1 MLRKLR
7 DKKGVALET
16 GIIFM
21 LIMIS
26 FCTVLFIVAYKERIR
41 DMISSENMNV
51 PYKVEK
57 IGENFYNA
65 CLEGT
70 EEDFNYED
78 EEYISVVSNKNDI
91 MILEVARKDNLDII
105 LEVHVNMTNL
115 KISKWC
121 FYNPLYSNVLIRK
134 VDSDQLDME
143 GEE

>member
-1 MLRKLR
+1 
-7 DKKGVALET
+7 
-16 GIIFM
+16 
-21 LIMIS
+21 
-26 FCTVLFIVAYKERIR
+26 
-41 DMISSENMNV
+41 
-51 PYKVEK
+51 
-57 IGENFYNA
+57 
-65 CLEGT
+65 
-70 EEDFNYED
+70 
-78 EEYISVVSNKNDI
+78 